1 MMTNIAETAHEWLAQ
16 GKAVVLAK
24 ITSQQGATPRTA
36 GTQMLVAADG
46 TSCGTIG
53 GGLLEAKVIRR
64 CTELLDGGSACFEKF
79 DLGHADVASMDM
91 ICGGDLEILYDPL
104 LPTAAHVAL
113 FDQWQRMLAQGDEG
127 VLILAIQRSGQEID
141 RIAHGLVE
149 ADGQVHG
156 KLPFTQAA
164 LKKLLQIGRA
174 ADAMTLFHIEGHQ
187 VVLEPIRTPRTAY
200 LVGAGHVAQPTAHLA
215 ALTGFRVFVMDDRA
229 AFANRERFPDA
240 FHVNVLENFEH
251 PFDDL
256 AVDTDSF
263 IVILTRGHLYDK
275 VVLARALA
283 TKAGYIG
290 MIGSRRKRE
299 AIFHR
304 LRQEGFGDDDFK
316 RVRSPVGLDIGAETP
331 AEIAVS
337 IVAEMIAAKRKRR
350 RD

>member
-1 MMTNIAETAHEWLAQ
+1 MTNIAQTAHEWLAQ
-16 GKAVVLAK
+16 GKALVMAR
-24 ITSQQGATPRTA
+24 ITRQQGATPRTA
-36 GTQMLVAADG
+36 GTLMLVAADG

-53 GGLLEAKVIRR
+53 GGLLEANVIRR
-64 CTELLDGGSACFEKF
+64 CTELLAGGPPCFEKF
-79 DLGHADVASMDM
+79 DMGHADAASMDM
-91 ICGGDLEILYDPL
+91 ICGGDLEILYDPF
-104 LPTAAHVAL
+104 LPTSAHVTL
-113 FDQWQRMLAQGDEG
+113 FDQWRRMLTQGDEG
-127 VLILAIQRSGQEID
+127 VLIIAIQGAGQQID
-141 RIAHGLVE
+141 RIDHGLVE

-156 KLPFTQAA
+156 NLPFTQTA
-164 LKKLLQIGRA
+164 LHQLLQIGLA
-174 ADAMTLFHIEGHQ
+174 ADAMTLLNAEGRQ
-187 VVLEPIRTPRTAY
+187 VLLEPIRPPHTAY
-200 LVGAGHVAQPTAHLA
+200 LAGAGHVAQATAHLA

-240 FHVNVLENFEH
+240 FRVKVLENFEH

-256 AVDTDSF
+256 TVDIDSF

-275 VVLARALA
+275 AVLARALA

-290 MIGSRRKRE
+290 MIGSRRKRD

-337 IVAEMIAAKRKRR
+337 IVAEMIAVKRKRR